1 MFDFILDCLRTLR
14 DWIVDKIQGVIN
26 FLKDVVSWFKR
37 LKLDKNKDTP
47 FIMKGEEL
55 RRMLHKA
62 PVIKNTGIF
71 EANYDEEAD
80 EITDSRELQADGLD
94 RQTREALDSADDGL
108 VVLS

>member
-1 MFDFILDCLRTLR
+1 MFDFILDCLRALR
-14 DWIVDKIQGVIN
+14 DWIVKTIQGVID

-47 FIMKGEEL
+47 FIMKGEEF
-55 RRMLHKA
+55 RRMLHQA
-62 PVIKNTGIF
+62 PVKKAGIF
-71 EANYDEEAD
+71 EAVYDEETD
-80 EITDSRELQADGLD
+80 EISASQELQADGLD